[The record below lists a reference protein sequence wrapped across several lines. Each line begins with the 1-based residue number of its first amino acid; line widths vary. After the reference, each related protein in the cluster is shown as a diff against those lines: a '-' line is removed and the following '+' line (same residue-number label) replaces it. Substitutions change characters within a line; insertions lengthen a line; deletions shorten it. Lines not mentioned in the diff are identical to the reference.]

1 MQSANDVK
9 GVHDAARGRDLE
21 KHEQVQVPT
30 QRQSSIRSR
39 WSRFRLF
46 VGLVLGYELLKF
58 TLSNHITQS
67 DISHSWAYSAFK
79 DEAIRGEQA
88 EELFL
93 YVKSFRRAV
102 NRLSSLFLQ
111 VRT

>member
-9 GVHDAARGRDLE
+9 GVHDAALGRDLE

-58 TLSNHITQS
+58 TLSNHVTQS
-67 DISHSWAYSAFK
+67 DASHSWAYSAFK
-79 DEAIRGEQA
+79 GEAVRGERA

-93 YVKSFRRAV
+93 YVTSFCRATSV
-102 NRLSSLFLQ
+102 LTP
-111 VRT
+111 V